1 MNSKKKKKSATIL
14 IFLGI
19 LVVMIAALVLVNK
32 ESKKQMDTV
41 ENAYGIAAS
50 KLNPATRELLDDPN
64 YQQII
69 LPADLK
75 ARIDKKDSFF
85 VYFFA
90 SDCSHCRATTPQLMP
105 LVDSE
110 GIKLPQFNLREFEAG
125 WTDYNIEFTPTLVY
139 YQDGV
144 EKDRMVGG
152 LKENGSDNGYSLDD
166 YKQFFEKYKGSATAP
181 SKS

>member
-1 MNSKKKKKSATIL
+1 MKSKKKKKSAAIL
-14 IFLGI
+14 IFLGVFI
-19 LVVMIAALVLVNK
+19 VMIAVLVLVNQQ
-32 ESKKQMDTV
+32 SKKQMDSV
-41 ENAYGIAAS
+41 QNAYGIAAS

-69 LPADLK
+69 LPDDLK
-75 ARIDKKDSFF
+75 AKIDNKDSFF

-105 LVDSE
+105 LVGSE
-110 GIKLPQFNLREFEAG
+110 GIELPQFNLREFDSG
-125 WTDYNIEFTPTLVY
+125 WTDYNIEYTPTLVY

-152 LKENGSDNGYSLDD
+152 LQENGSDNGYTLDD
-166 YKQFFEKYKGSATAP
+166 YKQFFEKYKGSATP
-181 SKS
+181 SAS

>member
-1 MNSKKKKKSATIL
+1 MKSKKKKKSAAIL
-14 IFLGI
+14 IFLGVFI
-19 LVVMIAALVLVNK
+19 VMIAVLVLVNQQ
-32 ESKKQMDTV
+32 SKKQMDSV
-41 ENAYGIAAS
+41 QNAYGIAAS

-69 LPADLK
+69 LPDDLK
-75 ARIDKKDSFF
+75 AKMDNKDSFF

-110 GIKLPQFNLREFEAG
+110 GIELPQFNLREFDSG
-125 WTDYNIEFTPTLVY
+125 WTDYNIEYTPTLVY

-144 EKDRMVGG
+144 EKNRMVGG
-152 LKENGSDNGYSLDD
+152 LQENGSDNGYTLDN
-166 YKQFFEKYKGSATAP
+166 YKQFFEKYKGSATP
-181 SKS
+181 SAS

>member
-1 MNSKKKKKSATIL
+1 MNSKKKKKSAAIL

-19 LVVMIAALVLVNK
+19 LVVMLAALVLVNQQ
-32 ESKKQMDTV
+32 SKKQMDSV

-50 KLNPATRELLDDPN
+50 KLNPATRELLKDPN

-75 ARIDKKDSFF
+75 TKVNNKDSFF

-105 LVDSE
+105 LADSE
-110 GIKLPQFNLREFEAG
+110 GIELPQYNLREFNEG

-139 YQDGV
+139 FQDGV

-152 LKENGSDNGYSLDD
+152 LKEKESDEGYTLDD
-166 YKQFFEKYKGSATAP
+166 YKQFFEKHKASVTP
-181 SKS
+181 TKS

>member
-19 LVVMIAALVLVNK
+19 LVVMIAALVLVNQQ
-32 ESKKQMDTV
+32 SKKQMDTV

-50 KLNPATRELLDDPN
+50 KLNPATRELLKDPN

-75 ARIDKKDSFF
+75 ARIDNKDSFF

-110 GIKLPQFNLREFEAG
+110 GIKLPQFNLREFESG

-152 LKENGSDNGYSLDD
+152 LKENGSDNGYTLDD
-166 YKQFFEKYKGSATAP
+166 YKQFFDKYKGSATP

>member
-1 MNSKKKKKSATIL
+1 MKSKKKKSASIL

-19 LVVMIAALVLVNK
+19 FVVLIAALVVVNQQ
-32 ESKKQMDTV
+32 SKKQMDAV

-69 LPADLK
+69 LPDDLK
-75 ARIDKKDSFF
+75 SKIENKDSFF

-105 LVDSE
+105 LVDE
-110 GIKLPQFNLREFEAG
+110 AGIDLPQFNLREFDSG

-152 LKENGSDNGYSLDD
+152 LQENGSDNGYTLDD
-166 YKQFFEKYKGSATAP
+166 YRQFFDKYKANSTASAN
-181 SKS
+181 

>member
-19 LVVMIAALVLVNK
+19 LVVMLAALVFVNQQ
-32 ESKKQMDTV
+32 SKKQSDSV
-41 ENAYGIAAS
+41 PNAYGIAAS
-50 KLNPATRELLDDPN
+50 KLNPATRELLSDPN

-110 GIKLPQFNLREFEAG
+110 GIKLPQFNLREFESG
-125 WTDYNIEFTPTLVY
+125 WTDYNIEFTPTLVF

-152 LKENGSDNGYSLDD
+152 LKENGSDNGYTLDD
-166 YKQFFEKYKGSATAP
+166 YKQFFDKYKGNITP
-181 SKS
+181 EKS

>member
-1 MNSKKKKKSATIL
+1 MKSKKKKKSAAIL
-14 IFLGI
+14 IFLGVFI
-19 LVVMIAALVLVNK
+19 VMIAVLVLVNQQ
-32 ESKKQMDTV
+32 SKKQMDSV
-41 ENAYGIAAS
+41 QNAYGIAAS

-69 LPADLK
+69 LPDDLK
-75 ARIDKKDSFF
+75 ARINNKDSFF

-110 GIKLPQFNLREFEAG
+110 GIELPQFNLREFDSG
-125 WTDYNIEFTPTLVY
+125 WTDYNIEYTPTLVY

-152 LKENGSDNGYSLDD
+152 LQESGSDNGYTLDD
-166 YKQFFEKYKGSATAP
+166 YKQFFEKYKGSATP
-181 SKS
+181 SAS

>member
-1 MNSKKKKKSATIL
+1 MNSKKKKKSASIL

-19 LVVMIAALVLVNK
+19 LVVLLASLVLVNQQ
-32 ESKKQMDTV
+32 SKKQMDSV
-41 ENAYGIAAS
+41 KNAYGIAAS

-75 ARIDKKDSFF
+75 ARIDNKDSFF

-110 GIKLPQFNLREFEAG
+110 GIKLPQFNLREFESG

-166 YKQFFEKYKGSATAP
+166 YKQFFEKYKTSAAP

>member
-1 MNSKKKKKSATIL
+1 MKSKKKKSATIL

-19 LVVMIAALVLVNK
+19 FVILLAALLLVNQQ
-32 ESKKQMDTV
+32 SKKQMDAV
-41 ENAYGIAAS
+41 ENAYGIPAS
-50 KLNPATRELLDDPN
+50 KLTSATRELLDDPN

-69 LPADLK
+69 LPGDMK
-75 ARIDKKDSFF
+75 AKIDNKESFF

-105 LVDSE
+105 LVDQE
-110 GIKLPQFNLREFEAG
+110 GIQLPQFNLREFDSG

-152 LKENGSDNGYSLDD
+152 LQENGSDNGYTLDD
-166 YKQFFEKYKGSATAP
+166 YKQFFDKYKDSATPAA
-181 SKS
+181 S

>member
-1 MNSKKKKKSATIL
+1 MKSKKKKKSAAIL
-14 IFLGI
+14 IFLGVLI
-19 LVVMIAALVLVNK
+19 IMIAALVVVDQQ
-32 ESKKQMDTV
+32 SKKQMDSV

-50 KLNPATRELLDDPN
+50 KLNPATRELLNDSN

-69 LPADLK
+69 VPADLK
-75 ARIDKKDSFF
+75 AKIDNKDSFF

-110 GIKLPQFNLREFEAG
+110 GIELPQFNLREFEAG

-139 YQDGV
+139 YEAGV

-152 LKENGSDNGYSLDD
+152 LQENGSDQGYTLDD
-166 YKQFFEKYKGSATAP
+166 YKQFFQKYKGSAAP
-181 SKS
+181 SAS